1 MKRTDR
7 RAIILAA
14 WACALITGQ
23 LAVAGQDWSFN
34 VSPYLWVANVEI
46 ETSLP
51 SVSPSAPPSAD
62 RFDTKIGAGAM
73 FAAQARYR
81 SVGLFVDFAWL
92 QLNTEAINAGPL
104 YSAVNLKS
112 DFIHSTAALTYRLP
126 LEGKFQVEAL
136 AGARVWHVANNL
148 ESTKGL
154 LPGFDA
160 SPDKTWVDPMVG
172 ASLNYDLTKR
182 WSVGLKGMVGG
193 FGVSADI
200 AGEVFA
206 GVTYRYKEW
215 GSATLGYRYL
225 HEEYDRAFKFNLDTQ
240 GFLLGF
246 GFHF

>member
-1 MKRTDR
+1 M
-7 RAIILAA
+7 ILAV
-14 WACALITGQ
+14 WTCALTTGQ
-23 LAVAGQDWSFN
+23 LVVAGQDWSFD
-34 VSPYLWVANVEI
+34 VSPYLWVASVGI
-46 ETSLP
+46 DTSLP
-51 SVSPSAPPSAD
+51 AASPSPSPTVD
-62 RFDTKIGAGAM
+62 RFDTRISAGAM
-73 FAAQARYR
+73 LAAEARYR

-92 QLNTEAINAGPL
+92 QLNTEAINPGPL

-136 AGARVWHVANNL
+136 AGARVWHVANDL

-154 LPGFDA
+154 LPAFDA
-160 SPDKTWVDPMVG
+160 STDRTWVDPMVG

-182 WSVGLKGMVGG
+182 WSIGLKGMVGG

-206 GVTYRYKEW
+206 GVTYNYKEW

-225 HEEYDRAFKFNLDTQ
+225 YEQYDRAFKLNLDAQ

>member
-1 MKRTDR
+1 M
-7 RAIILAA
+7 
-14 WACALITGQ
+14 
-23 LAVAGQDWSFN
+23 
-34 VSPYLWVANVEI
+34 
-46 ETSLP
+46 
-51 SVSPSAPPSAD
+51 D
-62 RFDTKIGAGAM
+62 RFDTRISAGAM
-73 FAAQARYR
+73 LAAQARYR

-92 QLNTEAINAGPL
+92 QLNTEAINPGPL
-104 YSAVNLKS
+104 YSTVNLES

-136 AGARVWHVANNL
+136 AGARIWHVANDL
-148 ESTKGL
+148 EATKGL

-172 ASLNYDLTKR
+172 ASLSYDLTKR
-182 WSVGLKGMVGG
+182 WSVGLKGLVGG

-206 GVTYRYKEW
+206 GVTYKYKEW

-240 GFLLGF
+240 GFLMGF